1 MNFCSIALPLLTF
14 YRCLPQC
21 VKQSLRKKLKLGT
34 IKHKTYNDLEN
45 HSHKLVEPITMS
57 IHHTTVAPV
66 QFETELTHELM
77 PPKKYGVYLLNDD
90 FTTMDFVMHVLQNV
104 FFMEEARAF
113 ALMLVVHEQGKG
125 LCGVFNWDIAT
136 TKQSQVMDLAV
147 EGEYPLQCT
156 VEEATE

>member
-1 MNFCSIALPLLTF
+1 MNFCSIALPLMTF

-34 IKHKTYNDLEN
+34 IKHKTYNTLEN

-66 QFETELTHELM
+66 QFETKLTHELM

-90 FTTMDFVMHVLQNV
+90 LQNV
-104 FFMEEARAF
+104 FFMEESRAF

>member
-1 MNFCSIALPLLTF
+1 MTF

-21 VKQSLRKKLKLGT
+21 VKQSLRKKLKLRT
-34 IKHKTYNDLEN
+34 MNHKTYNEIES
-45 HSHKLVEPITMS
+45 HSHIIADSITMS
-57 IHHTTVAPV
+57 IHHTTVAPI
-66 QFETELTHELM
+66 QTEKDLAQQLM

-104 FFMEEARAF
+104 FFMDEARAF
-113 ALMLVVHEQGKG
+113 ALMLVVHEQGRG

-136 TKQSQVMDLAV
+136 TKQSQVMDLAA
-147 EGEYPLQCT
+147 ESEYPLQCT